1 MQVLVVG
8 SGGREHALAW
18 RLAQS
23 PSVTKVFVTP
33 GNAGIASVAV
43 CVPCGPSP
51 LEYLALAK
59 SLAVDLTVVGP
70 EAPLVD
76 GIVDAFLAENKL
88 IVGPTAAAA
97 QMEGSKS
104 FSKQVMAEGGVPT
117 ARFVEVSTSAD
128 ALAALAQFTYPVV
141 IKADGLAAGK
151 GVVIAQTPPEAI
163 ETIHQ
168 FLGGSLGDAGK
179 KLVIEEFLTGEEVS
193 FIVLTD
199 GKSVLP
205 TEPAQDHKT
214 IFDGDLGPNT
224 GGMGAYCDSRIL
236 TADQR
241 TLVINKIIQP
251 TLDVLRHRGTPF
263 AGFLFAGLMMTSEG
277 PKTLEFN
284 CRFGDPETQPI
295 LYRMEGDLGEVLLAL
310 AQQRLHEVKLAW
322 NPDPSICVV
331 LAAHGY
337 PAKVRTGD
345 AITGFDLAE
354 AAGAKVFHAGTK
366 QSGGQIVT
374 AGGRVLGVTTG
385 GSTLQAAVDQ
395 CYQAADHMHFDGMQ
409 MRRDIGQKGLKRW

>member
-1 MQVLVVG
+1 M
-8 SGGREHALAW
+8 
-18 RLAQS
+18 
-23 PSVTKVFVTP
+23 
-33 GNAGIASVAV
+33 
-43 CVPCGPSP
+43 
-51 LEYLALAK
+51 EYLALAK

-117 ARFVEVSTSAD
+117 ARFVEVFTSDD

-151 GVVIAQTPPEAI
+151 GVVIAQTHPEAI
-163 ETIHQ
+163 ETIQQ
-168 FLGGSLGDAGK
+168 FLGGSLGEAGK

-241 TLVINKIIQP
+241 AVVINKIIQP

-263 AGFLFAGLMMTSEG
+263 SGFLFAGLMITSEG

-295 LYRMEGDLGEVLLAL
+295 LFRMEGDLGEVLLAL

-345 AITGFDLAE
+345 VITGFDLAE

-366 QSGGQIVT
+366 QSGVQIVT

-395 CYQAADHMHFDGMQ
+395 CYKAADHMHFDGMQ